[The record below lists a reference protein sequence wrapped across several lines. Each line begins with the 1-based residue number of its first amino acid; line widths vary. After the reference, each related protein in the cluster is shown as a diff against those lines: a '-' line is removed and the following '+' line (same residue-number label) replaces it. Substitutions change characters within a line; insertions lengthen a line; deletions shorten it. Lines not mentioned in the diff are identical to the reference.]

1 MIRVYLVEDEPFARD
16 ELKYLLSRV
25 NTVQIVGEA
34 EDMEEAFAEIQQ
46 LQPDILFLD
55 IHLAEG
61 TGLDLAVKVGGLEK
75 PPFIVFATA
84 YDEYALQAFELNAVD
99 YITKPF
105 SEERIRQTIEK
116 VKQWLGARPK
126 EVPTRALVAEK
137 PKSKLAITVDGRI
150 ILLDIEKIVYIGTE
164 NRQVIIKTFDQS
176 YTIDIPL
183 YELTRKFE
191 NYSFLRVHRGF
202 IVNTEYITE
211 VEPWFNGAYQ
221 LILRDGSKIPVS
233 RSYVKEV
240 RDFFGF

>member
-25 NTVQIVGEA
+25 NPVQIIGEA

-46 LQPDILFLD
+46 LEPDILFLD

-61 TGLDLAVKVGGLEK
+61 TGLDLAVKVGELEK

-116 VKQWLGARPK
+116 VKQWLEVRPK
-126 EVPTRALVAEK
+126 EVGNKAVSEK
-137 PKSKLAITVDGRI
+137 SKSKLAISIDGRI
-150 ILLDIEKIVYIGTE
+150 ILLDIGKIAYIGTE
-164 NRQVIIKTFDQS
+164 NRQVIIKTLDHS
-176 YTIDIPL
+176 YTVDIPL

-191 NYSFLRVHRGF
+191 DYSFLRVHRGF

-221 LILRDGSKIPVS
+221 LILQDGSKIPVS